1 MIRRKIIKNL
11 AAVVYT
17 LAITFAIGKWSIHA
31 AYIERGYKAV
41 GGEYC
46 LIFMACWMAWKTIN
60 YLLKTLE
67 GFKHGR
73 NCKKGRS
80 RGTSRM
86 HGNR

>member
-46 LIFMACWMAWKTIN
+46 LIFMACWMENNQLFIQN
-60 YLLKTLE
+60 IG
-67 GFKHGR
+67 GFQ
-73 NCKKGRS
+73 
-80 RGTSRM
+80 TWEEL
-86 HGNR
+86 